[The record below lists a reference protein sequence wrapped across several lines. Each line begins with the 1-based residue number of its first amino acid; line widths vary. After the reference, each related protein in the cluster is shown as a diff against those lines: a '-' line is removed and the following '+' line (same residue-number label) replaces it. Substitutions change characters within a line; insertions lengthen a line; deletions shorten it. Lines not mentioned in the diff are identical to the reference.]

1 MSVPEEGASTAAGVS
16 ERRYHNRVAQRHRL
30 RSLTALRWR
39 PPLFAK
45 CSATRTT
52 PYLGE
57 VTHAVFDKSVNYDW
71 GGRAAMAAS
80 SRSLL
85 DPRTASMA
93 SLVRSS
99 ESGHKWLYVSRV
111 SEALA

>member
-1 MSVPEEGASTAAGVS
+1 
-16 ERRYHNRVAQRHRL
+16 
-30 RSLTALRWR
+30 
-39 PPLFAK
+39 
-45 CSATRTT
+45 
-52 PYLGE
+52 
-57 VTHAVFDKSVNYDW
+57 
-71 GGRAAMAAS
+71 MAAS

-99 ESGHKWLYVSRV
+99 ESGHRWLYVSRV

>member
-1 MSVPEEGASTAAGVS
+1 MHALGGA
-16 ERRYHNRVAQRHRL
+16 
-30 RSLTALRWR
+30 
-39 PPLFAK
+39 PPLTFTPP
-45 CSATRTT
+45 ATRCL
-52 PYLGE
+52 LGE

-71 GGRAAMAAS
+71 GGRAAMATC

>member
-1 MSVPEEGASTAAGVS
+1 MSRARLQDGSPWRQSCRGRVPRKSLLTPAHARLGAGAPIV
-16 ERRYHNRVAQRHRL
+16 
-30 RSLTALRWR
+30 
-39 PPLFAK
+39 
-45 CSATRTT
+45 
-52 PYLGE
+52 GE